1 MSVGASARRAFAPAA
16 AGGAPVKGGTHLAG
30 DGAGYGAGRRRLAGF
45 LAVFLLVL
53 AVALTW
59 MAGGAAAQEAPP
71 PAGQE
76 GQGGAGAGQD
86 SQGGQGADGASL
98 HPLPEIMDLIRSVH
112 PNAPNREDL
121 IKAAVKGMLESLG
134 DPYSYYLDPEEYRG
148 FSQEIRGFFGG
159 VGVVVESR
167 EGVVT
172 VVSVLPGTPADREGF
187 EPGDQVVAVDGRS
200 IEGLDVN
207 QAVRL
212 IRGDPGT
219 KVRLRV
225 RRQGRTFDKEL
236 TRAVI
241 EVPAVDTRYL
251 DEARVGYVK
260 VTEFSAGVGDQ
271 VAYIYRRYSA
281 MRVRG
286 VILDLRN
293 NPGGLLE
300 EAVTLADALV
310 PRGNLVQ
317 VVDSRGGKMTVPAT
331 GHAPGPF
338 LVVLVNGGS
347 ASAAEVV
354 AGAVQDTGA
363 GVLVGTKTFGKASVQ
378 DLIPLPNGG
387 AVRLTVAR
395 YLTPAGR
402 LIDGRGLVPDVAV
415 EEADPH
421 YQPPPFA
428 ALGKRSLRPGLV
440 GLDVLGLQQRL
451 RYLGYDPGPDDGVYG
466 ARTRRAVV
474 AFQRAQGIRE
484 RDAGS
489 RTLAAL
495 ERAVQRR
502 VEARRKDGG
511 DRVFQRA
518 LALIAERARVG
529 AAGATAAAGGG
540 R

>member
-1 MSVGASARRAFAPAA
+1 MIRRAASLLLAWVLFLGWATGAPARGVLAQEGPLGGEA
-16 AGGAPVKGGTHLAG
+16 AAVQG
-30 DGAGYGAGRRRLAGF
+30 DGG
-45 LAVFLLVL
+45 
-53 AVALTW
+53 
-59 MAGGAAAQEAPP
+59 
-71 PAGQE
+71 
-76 GQGGAGAGQD
+76 D
-86 SQGGQGADGASL
+86 SL
-98 HPLPEIMDLIRSVH
+98 HPLPEILELIRSVH
-112 PNAPNREDL
+112 PDAPNREEL
-121 IKAAVKGMLESLG
+121 IRAAVKGMLEALG
-134 DPYSYYLDPEEYRG
+134 DPYSYYLSPEEYRD

-159 VGVVVESR
+159 IGVVVESR
-167 EGVVT
+167 EGLVT
-172 VVSVLPGTPADREGF
+172 VVSVLPGTPAEQEGF
-187 EPGDQVVAVDGRS
+187 APGDQVLAVDGRS

-207 QAVRL
+207 EAVRR
-212 IRGDPGT
+212 IRGEPGT
-219 KVRLRV
+219 RVRLRL
-225 RRQGRTFDKEL
+225 RRQGRTFEKEL

-251 DEARVGYVK
+251 DEARVGYIK
-260 VTEFSAGVGDQ
+260 VTEFTAGVADQ
-271 VAYIYRRYSA
+271 VTYIYRRYAA

-317 VVDSRGGKMTVPAT
+317 VVDSRGGKTVVPAT
-331 GHAPGPF
+331 GHAPGPL

-363 GVLVGTKTFGKASVQ
+363 GVLVGTRTFGKASVQ

-387 AVRLTVAR
+387 AIRLTVAR

-402 LIDGRGLVPDVAV
+402 LIDGKGLTPDVAV

-428 ALGKRSLRPGLV
+428 ALGKRALRPGLV

-451 RYLGYDPGPDDGVYG
+451 GYLGFDPGPADGVYG
-466 ARTRRAVV
+466 PRTGRAVA

-484 RDAGS
+484 RGAGA
-489 RTLAAL
+489 RTLAAV
-495 ERAVQRR
+495 EKAVQRR

-518 LALIAERARVG
+518 MALIAERARSGG
-529 AAGATAAAGGG
+529 AAAAA